1 MWLYFCN
8 EDEII
13 KNIIL
18 QVSLCVMY
26 MGVYTTKLYLFS
38 SYNKV
43 CCEKNIYLYLKCFS
57 VKNGSI
63 QISNL
68 K

>member
-26 MGVYTTKLYLFS
+26 MGVYTTKLYFS
-38 SYNKV
+38 S
-43 CCEKNIYLYLKCFS
+43 
-57 VKNGSI
+57 
-63 QISNL
+63 
-68 K
+68 